1 MLRKQRRASEYLMA
15 TPYLSEK
22 NESLLFMVA
31 GPTTWAAHFLLSYG
45 TAAIWCAKVVGPGGS
60 LATVRMAIFVYS
72 LAALAIVGV
81 VGWIGKRRH
90 SFGQAELPHDDDTPE
105 DRHRFLGFA
114 TLLLSALSGVAIIY
128 EALVIVFIDRC
139 T

>member
-1 MLRKQRRASEYLMA
+1 MA
-15 TPYLSEK
+15 TTYLSEK
-22 NESLLFMVA
+22 NESLLLMVA

-45 TAAIWCAKVVGPGGS
+45 TAAVWCAKVVGLGGS
-60 LATVRMAIFVYS
+60 LATVRMVIFFYS
-72 LAALAIVGV
+72 LVALVIVGA

-90 SFGQAELPHDDDTPE
+90 NYGLAQLPHDDDTPE

-114 TLLLSALSGVAIIY
+114 TLLLASLSGVAIIY

-139 T
+139 Y